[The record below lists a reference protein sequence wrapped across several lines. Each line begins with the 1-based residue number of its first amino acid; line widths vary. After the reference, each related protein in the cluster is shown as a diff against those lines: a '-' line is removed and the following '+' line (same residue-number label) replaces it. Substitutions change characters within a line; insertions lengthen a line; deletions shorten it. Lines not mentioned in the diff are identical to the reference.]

1 MKFGK
6 TLLQNEIPEWS
17 KSYLSYKAL
26 KKAIKE
32 AGVRLPPSEE
42 STTGKD
48 SLTCL
53 HASSSLT
60 HAYIIAI
67 LFQLDRELEK
77 VNTFYMYKRS
87 QIDRRF
93 WIVSEKY
100 NQYCKATS
108 YYLEPSATST
118 EAAATTTTDQDDTKE
133 LVSALQ
139 ETRAQM
145 RRILWFAEMN
155 AQGFR
160 KILKKYVIPLPLIIS
175 MTNMTHF

>member
-1 MKFGK
+1 M
-6 TLLQNEIPEWS
+6 N
-17 KSYLSYKAL
+17 
-26 KKAIKE
+26 
-32 AGVRLPPSEE
+32 
-42 STTGKD
+42 
-48 SLTCL
+48 
-53 HASSSLT
+53 
-60 HAYIIAI
+60 IIAI

-108 YYLEPSATST
+108 YYLEPS
-118 EAAATTTTDQDDTKE
+118 TTTTEETSHDDTKE
-133 LVSALQ
+133 LISALQ

-145 RRILWFAEMN
+145 RRIQWFAEMN

-160 KILKKYVIPLPLIIS
+160 KILKKQVHLYILLRLV
-175 MTNMTHF
+175 TNMLLLGWIRSLDWIHSKSTGKPR